1 MKRFFAF
8 LKTTL
13 IGGLVVVVPVV
24 LVVMALWEAVD
35 LVGEIIAPLEASL
48 PVTTIAGIDVTALLA
63 LLIVLGLCFAAGV
76 AARTGPGTAVGRWL
90 EKHLEQLP
98 GYKMVRTFARSLT
111 RADARRVQPALL
123 TNPMDTRVLA
133 FVIEESDTHCVVM
146 VPNAPAVMTGS
157 LQYVA
162 KDRVTRLN
170 ISLADASKVLSE
182 YGVGALSIFE
192 DGTTRSDEQSA
203 AR

>member
-1 MKRFFAF
+1 MKRFFEF

-35 LVGEIIAPLEASL
+35 FVGEIIAPLEASL
-48 PVTTIAGIDVTALLA
+48 PVTTIAGVDVTALLA
-63 LLIVLGLCFAAGV
+63 LSIVLGLCFAAGV
-76 AARTGPGTAVGRWL
+76 AALTGPGIAVGRWL
-90 EKHLEQLP
+90 EKRLEQLP
-98 GYKMVRTFARSLT
+98 GYKMFRTFVRSLT
-111 RADARRVQPALL
+111 RADSEQVQPALL
-123 TNPMDTRVLA
+123 TTPLDTRVLA
-133 FVIEESDTHCVVM
+133 FVIEESDTHCVVL

-162 KDRVTRLN
+162 KDRVTPLN

-192 DGTTRSDEQSA
+192 DGSMRADEQSA
-203 AR
+203 TR